1 MVSVVSLLIASV
13 HAYRENELNFMG
25 AVFVY
30 SMIHEAVVA
39 NFIGTYSYSMSFQP
53 QIMKIPVM
61 IGLSW
66 ATIVY
71 VSKEMGEKMGL
82 RTWRLALFS
91 GVMALSLDMGIDP
104 IATEI
109 GVWSW
114 GWPADFLGVP
124 AGNFFGWFAISFVF
138 VYLSSYLGKFVKENY
153 ALSLTIILT
162 IPTVLLSL
170 ALWET
175 AGAGM
180 LTVFALVVVSLALI
194 EDELEITRVS
204 SLLFLPIFIIEV
216 SYLIVGL
223 VYDLGIYVAPSG
235 AIALIYIIFWSCV
248 EDKPPL

>member
-1 MVSVVSLLIASV
+1 MVSVVSLLIASA
-13 HAYRENELNFMG
+13 HAYKENELNFLV

-39 NFIGTYSYSMSFQP
+39 NFVGTYSYSMNFQP

-91 GVMALSLDMGIDP
+91 GVMALSLDIAVDP

-114 GWPADFLGVP
+114 SWPADFLGVP

-138 VYLSSYLGKFVKENY
+138 VYLSSYLGKFVSENC
-153 ALSLTIILT
+153 ALSLSVVLT

-170 ALWET
+170 ALWEAT
-175 AGAGM
+175 GAGM
-180 LTVFALVVVSLALI
+180 LTVFALAVVSLALI
-194 EDELEITRVS
+194 EDGLEITKVS

-216 SYLIVGL
+216 SYLLVGL
-223 VYDLGIYVAPSG
+223 AYGLGTYVVPSV
-235 AIALIYIIFWSCV
+235 AITLIYIIFWFCIG
-248 EDKPPL
+248 DKSSL